1 MIDAKL
7 KPLSLAVWFSVTG
20 CALTVGAVQAAEFD
34 TGNPDWTRAG
44 TTPCVTTW
52 AYGPRGATPR
62 WPITP
67 ATTSPTP
74 SLIGAM
80 W

>member
-34 TGNPDWTRAG
+34 TGNPDWTARWDNTVRYNLGIRAE
-44 TTPCVTTW
+44 
-52 AYGPRGATPR
+52 GATPR

>member
-34 TGNPDWTRAG
+34 TGNPDWTAR
-44 TTPCVTTW
+44 
-52 AYGPRGATPR
+52 
-62 WPITP
+62 
-67 ATTSPTP
+67 
-74 SLIGAM
+74 
-80 W
+80 